1 MWLGVCDTIDSML
14 FLSWDPKMK
23 FRTLLATVLFFG
35 AATSGSAFS
44 QEELIYVAVEPCRI
58 VNTRT
63 SSMGVIRANT
73 SRNFRVFGSAGDL
86 ANQGGVAD
94 CQNPKAEADIKPL
107 AVSAYIVAVPADSS
121 TRDGILTAYPSD
133 QSPPPAGT
141 GATLN
146 FAKDQIIGNTTIAT
160 LCNANDNDCPGS
172 GSLAILARD
181 TDEHVVIDVQGYFFP
196 PTPIPGY
203 QIVQKGFA
211 TVESTSVIGQVFC
224 PAGKQVLGGGGTVAD
239 STWFLDSSLPRPDG
253 SGWEVRY
260 SSSNQTFSAAGTTW
274 AVCANAN

>member
-1 MWLGVCDTIDSML
+1 
-14 FLSWDPKMK
+14 MK
-23 FRTLLATVLFFG
+23 FRTLLATAIFFG
-35 AATSGSAFS
+35 SATSGPAFS

-58 VNTRT
+58 VNTRV

-73 SRNFRVFGSAGDL
+73 SRNFRVFGSAEDL
-86 ANQGGVAD
+86 AIQGGVSD
-94 CQNPKAEADIKPL
+94 CQNPKAEAGINPL

-133 QSPPPAGT
+133 QPPPPAGT

-146 FAKDQIIGNTTIAT
+146 FAKDQVIGNTTIAS
-160 LCNANDNDCPGS
+160 LCNANDNDCPSG
-172 GSLAILARD
+172 GSLAVLARD

-203 QIVQKGFA
+203 QIVQNGFA
-211 TVESTSVIGQVFC
+211 IANSTSVVGQVLC
-224 PAGKQVLGGGGTVAD
+224 PAGKQALGGGGSVTN
-239 STWFLDSSLPRPDG
+239 SSWFLESSIPRPDG
-253 SGWEVRY
+253 TGWQVRY
-260 SSSNQTFSAAGTTW
+260 RSSGGTFSAAGTTW